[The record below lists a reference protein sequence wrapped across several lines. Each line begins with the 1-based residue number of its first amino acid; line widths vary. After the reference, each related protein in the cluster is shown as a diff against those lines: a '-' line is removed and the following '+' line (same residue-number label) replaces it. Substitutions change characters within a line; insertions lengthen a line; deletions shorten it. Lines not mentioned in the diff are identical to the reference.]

1 VRLIQSRPQFC
12 TIFFAFVLVF
22 DRLRK
27 EQCEKVADLGAE
39 HPFCLRS
46 SSRALGKLLQC
57 QQPKMC

>member
-1 VRLIQSRPQFC
+1 
-12 TIFFAFVLVF
+12 VLVF